1 MRFIGFDIETA
12 DADELFTYGDGFVR
26 IGGWMTDDGPKTTAD
41 IKGELIPALNAAD
54 WIFAHNFFGF
64 DGLAL
69 AWHYPE
75 LINWETL
82 AGKALDTLVLER
94 LRFPPQARD
103 TGGSVDKYDLD
114 NCCARHGVGGKTDD
128 LPTLAK
134 LHGGY
139 DKIPVEDLAY
149 RKYLEGDVAAVDA
162 LFEQLPR
169 NRYAKREHAV
179 EAILGRWT
187 LNGMRVDIPLL
198 NQRLEQTEATKREAM
213 QILGDDFGLPL
224 GRLNWTGRKPN
235 KVEVWEDFSSPL
247 ATQEGKEWLK
257 GIWDAFGIVNPPLT
271 ETKQLSTKAE
281 DMREIL
287 ELRYLD
293 PELVEIL
300 QLIMTVT
307 TSRTVYQ
314 TVNDHLVGD
323 RVHARIN
330 MGQASG
336 RSSVTRPGLTV
347 FGKKGDRYHERDI
360 FIPDDEDSVFFTCDL
375 SQVDMRAV
383 AGMCGDKN
391 YAALF
396 EDGRDPHTEIAVRF
410 FGSKDF
416 REKAKPLTH
425 GSNYG
430 LGRKKLIEAGHD
442 PRLVKSYFDERRTQ
456 FVRLMEWQ
464 DEVRE
469 IVKSGQLLTGAWGRK
484 LKADRNRAYTQ
495 APALMGQNGAA
506 EILKECILRLPPEI
520 ARDNARM
527 MVHDEVDFVCKRKD
541 FEEIAHEVK
550 KAFTWTWESP
560 SGLEIPIECDLEG
573 PAKSWGSVIGDKKK

>member
-1 MRFIGFDIETA
+1 MRFVGFDIETA

-41 IKGELIPALNAAD
+41 IKGELIPALNEAD

-69 AWHYPE
+69 AWYYPE
-75 LINWETL
+75 LVDWEAL
-82 AGKALDTLVLER
+82 AAKALDTLVLER

-128 LPTLAK
+128 LPALAK

-139 DKIPVEDLAY
+139 DKIPVNDPAY
-149 RKYLEGDVAAVDA
+149 RKYLEGDVVAADG

-187 LNGMRVDIPLL
+187 LNGIRVDIPLL
-198 NQRLEQTEATKREAM
+198 NQRLEQTEATKQEAM
-213 QILGDDFGLPL
+213 QILGHDFDLPL

-235 KVEVWEDFSSPL
+235 KVEVWEPFSSPL
-247 ATQEGKEWLK
+247 ATQEGREWLK
-257 GIWDAFGIVNPPLT
+257 EVWDAFGIVNPPVT
-271 ETKQLSTKAE
+271 DTGQLSTKAE
-281 DMREIL
+281 HLKEIL
-287 ELRYLD
+287 EINYLD

-314 TVNDHLVGD
+314 TVNDYLIGD
-323 RVHARIN
+323 KVHARIN

-347 FGKKGDRYHERDI
+347 FGKRGDRYHERDI
-360 FIPDDEDSVFFTCDL
+360 FIADDEDWVVFTCDL
-375 SQVDMRAV
+375 KQVDMRGV
-383 AGMCGDKN
+383 AGLCGDKN
-391 YAALF
+391 YASLF
-396 EDGRDPHTEIAVRF
+396 EDGRDPHTEIAIKF
-410 FGSKDF
+410 FGSAEF
-416 REKAKPLTH
+416 RSRAKPITH

-430 LGRKKLIEAGHD
+430 LGRGKLIKAGHE
-442 PRLVKSYFDERRTQ
+442 PSLVKRYFDERRTQ
-456 FVRLMEWQ
+456 FVRVMEWQ

-469 IVKSGQLLTGAWGRK
+469 IAKSGQYLTGAWGRK
-484 LKADRNRAYTQ
+484 MKADPARAYTQ
-495 APALMGQNGAA
+495 APALMGQNAAA
-506 EILKECILRLPPEI
+506 EILKECILRCDPEVI
-520 ARDNARM
+520 RKYART
-527 MVHDEVDFVCKRKD
+527 MVHDEVVFTCPAKD
-541 FEEIAHEVK
+541 FEEVRDEVLRS
-550 KAFTWTWESP
+550 FTWTWESP
-560 SGLEIPIECDLEG
+560 SGLAIPIECDLEG
-573 PAKSWGSVIGDKKK
+573 PAKSWGGVIAASK